1 MSKWNKGTSISYVS
15 MILEIFNIP
24 LPNVTTESISETPLE
39 SYPTR
44 AINHDGYYSKII
56 ILALELVQKTNK
68 R

>member
-39 SYPTR
+39 SDPTR
-44 AINHDGYYSKII
+44 AINHHGYYSKII
-56 ILALELVQKTNK
+56 ILVLKLAKEF
-68 R
+68 